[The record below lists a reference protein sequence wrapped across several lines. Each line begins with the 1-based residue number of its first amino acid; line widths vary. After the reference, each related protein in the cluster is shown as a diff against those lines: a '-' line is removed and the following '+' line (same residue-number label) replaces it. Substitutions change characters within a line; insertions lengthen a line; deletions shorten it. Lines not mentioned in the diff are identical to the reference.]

1 MQKLLCLPCRPM
13 FNSNRSH
20 YTPLNS
26 SITEPSPCSHLLW
39 LADCREVFP
48 GKDVVRNSYSSFPLF
63 NFFLLCFPP
72 QDPLYHFASSI
83 LFTLLSVS
91 FFIHLL
97 QLPFFFFLVRLE
109 QYQLTLIL
117 FFPHTYLFLS
127 SDCLSLISCFALSPS
142 PFLWQPPYLFCCGHY
157 GLSASVLT
165 GWVTSPCQQR
175 KANCR
180 KISDLGC
187 LALRLFLCNAHL

>member
-26 SITEPSPCSHLLW
+26 SSTEPSPCSHLLW

-48 GKDVVRNSYSSFPLF
+48 GKWWKDVVRNSYSSFPLF

-72 QDPLYHFASSI
+72 QDPRYHFASSI

-97 QLPFFFFLVRLE
+97 QLPFFFLFRLE

-117 FFPHTYLFLS
+117 FFPHTYLFPS
-127 SDCLSLISCFALSPS
+127 SDYLSLTFFFCSLPFALPLTATLLVL
-142 PFLWQPPYLFCCGHY
+142 LWTLWAFSLCANRLSYIT
-157 GLSASVLT
+157 LSANEGRLQKNIWS
-165 GWVTSPCQQR
+165 GE
-175 KANCR
+175 
-180 KISDLGC
+180 LGSQ
-187 LALRLFLCNAHL
+187 AFHL